1 MIRNAIAAFD
11 EIDDDRPPAGIYG
24 RSRLADSR
32 MGWAQRD
39 VGGSGLDTARARI
52 CARESG
58 AAGRCGRAAKALCHS
73 GRLHPPILPLF
84 DASPADE
91 PALSWPHP
99 MCVDHPPGCSHTTTM
114 PPQPTMS
121 SGGTRTPPPAR
132 HVMPRC
138 PHTTPATTSFRGA
151 QDDGLAPA
159 PRHPAHTNTPARP
172 PRARHVVPRC
182 PHTTTMATHRP
193 PRRPVAHKTT
203 APHPRHVIPRR
214 MRCGWNADA
223 TATSPMRGAYL
234 VLAPSTPT
242 HPHSPSTRSA
252 LCGYRRRHRECH
264 PNRPPPTSTP
274 QTGPG
279 DCSMNATDQFVEAM
293 GLHSLAI
300 DDADFAD
307 GMMESM
313 DCMINQVPLVEVV
326 WCWAIGREM
335 RDRTSYHPILNK
347 EMHSK
352 ASIGSTIEMA

>member
-99 MCVDHPPGCSHTTTM
+99 IHHIVPWRTRRRPRTRATSSRAHEHP
-114 PPQPTMS
+114 
-121 SGGTRTPPPAR
+121 RPPATR
-132 HVMPRC
+132 PPRRAAMPAHHDDGY
-138 PHTTPATTSFRGA
+138 PPATTSSRGA
-151 QDDGLAPA
+151 QDDGPAPA
-159 PRHPAHTNTPARP
+159 PRHPAQDAMRVECGRDGDVTHARRVLGA
-172 PRARHVVPRC
+172 RAV
-182 PHTTTMATHRP
+182 
-193 PRRPVAHKTT
+193 
-203 APHPRHVIPRR
+203 
-214 MRCGWNADA
+214 
-223 TATSPMRGAYL
+223 
-234 VLAPSTPT
+234 
-242 HPHSPSTRSA
+242 HS
-252 LCGYRRRHRECH
+252 
-264 PNRPPPTSTP
+264 NPPPLTVYAFRS
-274 QTGPG
+274 TGPG

-335 RDRTSYHPILNK
+335 RDRISYHPILNK